1 MYCDDYRINKI
12 VNDGYLYDHETDEDN
27 SIMGYFTDKEMA
39 ILKGIKAGKYY
50 AEVDDIPCEW
60 VLTTETTDEECM
72 NVLQEIKNT
81 CLRDDNFSHC
91 IDCPYCTNE
100 YGCHFEGSPCEWKLV

>member
-27 SIMGYFTDKEMA
+27 SIMGYFTDKEME

-60 VLTTETTDEECM
+60 FLTEAECDEECVP
-72 NVLQEIKNT
+72 VLTHIKEA
-81 CLRDDNFSHC
+81 CVYEDDFTQC
-91 IDCPYCTNE
+91 EKCPFHTDKCD
-100 YGCHFEGSPCEWKLV
+100 CHFSGYPDEWVLE

>member
-12 VNDGYLYDHETDEDN
+12 VNDGYLYDCETDEDN
-27 SIMGYFTDKEMA
+27 SIAGYFTDKEME
-39 ILKGIKAGKYY
+39 ILKGIQSGRYY
-50 AEVDDIPCEW
+50 ADVEDIPCEW
-60 VLTTETTDEECM
+60 ILSNETVDEECM

-100 YGCHFEGSPCEWKLV
+100 YGCHFEGSSSGWKLV